1 MRLDHLLSR
10 DLGVCGGRGA
20 RTGVSPGP
28 LVACRGAGRA
38 GAREH
43 APLSPLFCWVRGGC
57 LPSFC
62 CFLRVCVGCG
72 GGVGACCRGLGLRAL
87 LCPASASLLVVCCCL
102 FGGGVGGCGGVGGL
116 VVNCIVDASIF
127 VLCGVF
133 LLCASRLGPAAL
145 FVVWWVLGV
154 VSACVV
160 CCFYGRSV
168 DALAPGADEG
178 RGGLR

>member
-10 DLGVCGGRGA
+10 DLGACEGAGA
-20 RTGVSPGP
+20 RTGASPGP
-28 LVACRGAGRA
+28 LVACREGPDEQHGSTLLSSFLGVG
-38 GAREH
+38 GAR
-43 APLSPLFCWVRGGC
+43 
-57 LPSFC
+57 PSS
-62 CFLRVCVGCG
+62 LLWWG
-72 GGVGACCRGLGLRAL
+72 GGGACCRGLGLRAL

-133 LLCASRLGPAAL
+133 LLCASRPGPAAL

>member
-20 RTGVSPGP
+20 RTGASPGP

-57 LPSFC
+57 LSSFC

-72 GGVGACCRGLGLRAL
+72 GG
-87 LCPASASLLVVCCCL
+87 
-102 FGGGVGGCGGVGGL
+102 GGGMLSGSGAACPIVSCSCFLLVGGL
-116 VVNCIVDASIF
+116 WGCGWVGCELYSGREYLCSLWCVFVVCLAPGS
-127 VLCGVF
+127 C
-133 LLCASRLGPAAL
+133 CAV
-145 FVVWWVLGV
+145 VVWWVLGV
-154 VSACVV
+154 VCLCCVLFLWAFGG
-160 CCFYGRSV
+160 CLGTRGR
-168 DALAPGADEG
+168 
-178 RGGLR
+178 

>member
-10 DLGVCGGRGA
+10 DLGACGGRGA
-20 RTGVSPGP
+20 RTGASPGP

-38 GAREH
+38 DAREH
-43 APLSPLFCWVRGGC
+43 APLSPCVLLGAWGVPV
-57 LPSFC
+57 LP
-62 CFLRVCVGCG
+62 LV

-87 LCPASASLLVVCCCL
+87 LCPAPASSLL
-102 FGGGVGGCGGVGGL
+102 GGCGGVGGL

-154 VSACVV
+154 VCLCCVLFLWAFGG
-160 CCFYGRSV
+160 CLGTRGR
-168 DALAPGADEG
+168 
-178 RGGLR
+178 

>member
-10 DLGVCGGRGA
+10 DLGACEGAGA
-20 RTGVSPGP
+20 RTGAPPGSS
-28 LVACRGAGRA
+28 RGPSGGPDGRT
-38 GAREH
+38 AREH
-43 APLSPLFCWVRGGC
+43 APWPVSAGARVRVLVGAGGGC

-72 GGVGACCRGLGLRAL
+72 GGGGWGHAVGVWGCVPFCVLLLLPPCCGGLWGCGWVGCELYSGREY
-87 LCPASASLLVVCCCL
+87 LCSLWCVFVVCLASWSCCVVR
-102 FGGGVGGCGGVGGL
+102 GGV
-116 VVNCIVDASIF
+116 
-127 VLCGVF
+127 
-133 LLCASRLGPAAL
+133 
-145 FVVWWVLGV
+145 WGV

>member
-20 RTGVSPGP
+20 RTGASRVLSWPVG
-28 LVACRGAGRA
+28 GAGRT
-38 GAREH
+38 AREH
-43 APLSPLFCWVRGGC
+43 APLSPCVLLGGWGVPA
-57 LPSFC
+57 LPRS
-62 CFLRVCVGCG
+62 CG

-87 LCPASASLLVVCCCL
+87 CVLLLLPPVVLLL
-102 FGGGVGGCGGVGGL
+102 FCGGGVGGCGGVGGL

-133 LLCASRLGPAAL
+133 LLCASRPGPAAL

-154 VSACVV
+154 VCLCCVLFLWAFGG
-160 CCFYGRSV
+160 CLGTRGR
-168 DALAPGADEG
+168 
-178 RGGLR
+178 

>member
-10 DLGVCGGRGA
+10 DLGACEGAGGAHGRAPWVLSWPVGGPGGR
-20 RTGVSPGP
+20 TT
-28 LVACRGAGRA
+28 
-38 GAREH
+38 REH

-57 LPSFC
+57 PPL
-62 CFLRVCVGCG
+62 LLWG
-72 GGVGACCRGLGLRAL
+72 GGGMLSGSGAACP
-87 LCPASASLLVVCCCL
+87 LCPASASSCC
-102 FGGGVGGCGGVGGL
+102 VGGCGGVGGL

-133 LLCASRLGPAAL
+133 LLCASRPGPAAL
-145 FVVWWVLGV
+145 FVVWWGLGRGF
-154 VSACVV
+154 ACVV

>member
-1 MRLDHLLSR
+1 M
-10 DLGVCGGRGA
+10 
-20 RTGVSPGP
+20 
-28 LVACRGAGRA
+28 
-38 GAREH
+38 
-43 APLSPLFCWVRGGC
+43 
-57 LPSFC
+57 
-62 CFLRVCVGCG
+62 
-72 GGVGACCRGLGLRAL
+72 
-87 LCPASASLLVVCCCL
+87 
-102 FGGGVGGCGGVGGL
+102 GGL

-145 FVVWWVLGV
+145 SWCGGFWVWF
-154 VSACVV
+154 ACVV

>member
-10 DLGVCGGRGA
+10 DLGACEGAGGARGRVPWVLSWPVGGPDEQHGSTLPSSFLGVGGARLSCCGGWGHA
-20 RTGVSPGP
+20 VGVWGCVPFVSCFCFP
-28 LVACRGAGRA
+28 L
-38 GAREH
+38 
-43 APLSPLFCWVRGGC
+43 L
-57 LPSFC
+57 
-62 CFLRVCVGCG
+62 
-72 GGVGACCRGLGLRAL
+72 
-87 LCPASASLLVVCCCL
+87 CCCL

-133 LLCASRLGPAAL
+133 LLCASRPGPAAL
-145 FVVWWVLGV
+145 FVVGSGAWF
-154 VSACVV
+154 ACVV